1 MGSPFAFV
9 ARGRALVAELLHLLH
24 DWPYR
29 ATLATL
35 RKRFGEDHLS
45 LTASSLTFTT
55 LLALVP
61 LLAVVFTVFAAAPML
76 ADLRLA
82 FETRVLP
89 ALLPGEIARPVLSAV
104 TRFAE
109 RALTLGGLGLAS
121 FLVSSLLLL
130 LTIDRALNAIW
141 RVRRPRPFGQRMLVY
156 WGALTLGPL
165 VLAVSLTASSY
176 ALSVSR
182 GWVGPLS
189 AGAASLLGSVDF
201 VLLAALMAGLF
212 HYVPNTYVRWAHAW
226 AGGIFVAIGFEMA
239 KKAMA
244 WYVTAFPGNAA
255 VYGAAAALPVLLLW
269 IYSVWLVVLFGAVI
283 AAYAPSLS
291 MRVALRVPTPGHR
304 FDLALDVLRELERAR
319 TAAPRGRS
327 LQDFAAAMRLDPL
340 QLEPVLETLVA
351 LDWVGRLDEGGAQ
364 RHVLLC
370 EPATTSAAPLLEAL
384 LLSPSAS
391 SAAFRERAGFKALTL
406 ADLLR

>member
-1 MGSPFAFV
+1 MGSPFALAAR
-9 ARGRALVAELLHLLH
+9 ARGRVAGLLHLLQ
-24 DWPYR
+24 DWPYL

-89 ALLPGEIARPVLSAV
+89 ALLPGDIARPVLGAL
-104 TRFAE
+104 TRFAD
-109 RALTLGGLGLAS
+109 RALTLGGVSLAS
-121 FLVSSLLLL
+121 LLVSALLLM
-130 LTIDRALNAIW
+130 LTIDQALNAIW
-141 RVRRPRPFGQRMLVY
+141 RVRRPRPIGQRMLVY
-156 WGALTLGPL
+156 WAALTLGPL
-165 VLAVSLTASSY
+165 VLAVSLAASSY

-182 GWVGPLS
+182 GWAGPLS
-189 AGAASLLGSVDF
+189 AGAASLLRSVDF
-201 VLLAALMAGLF
+201 VLLAVLAAGLF
-212 HYVPNTYVRWAHAW
+212 HYVPNTYVRWKHAA
-226 AGGIFVAIGFEMA
+226 AGGLFVAVGIEVA
-239 KKAMA
+239 KRAMA
-244 WYVTAFPGNAA
+244 WYVTSFPATAA
-255 VYGAAAALPVLLLW
+255 VYGAAAALPLLLLW
-269 IYSVWLVVLFGAVI
+269 IYAVWLVVLFGAVI
-283 AAYAPSLS
+283 AAYAPSLA
-291 MRVALRVPTPGHR
+291 MRVALRAPTPGHR
-304 FDLALDVLRELERAR
+304 FDLAIDLLRELDRAR
-319 TAAPRGRS
+319 ATPPHGRS
-327 LQDFAAAMRLDPL
+327 LHDFAAAMRVDPL

-364 RHVLLC
+364 RYALLC
-370 EPATTSAAPLLEAL
+370 EPSATPAAPLLEAL

>member
-1 MGSPFAFV
+1 MGSPFALV
-9 ARGRALVAELLHLLH
+9 ARARGRVAELLHLLQ
-24 DWPYR
+24 DWPYL

-35 RKRFGEDHLS
+35 RKRFGDDHLS

-61 LLAVVFTVFAAAPML
+61 LLAVAFTVFAAAPML
-76 ADLRLA
+76 ADVRHA

-89 ALLPGEIARPVLSAV
+89 ALLPVDIARPVLGALM
-104 TRFAE
+104 RFAE
-109 RALTLGGLGLAS
+109 RALTLGGVSLATL
-121 FLVSSLLLL
+121 LVSALLLL
-130 LTIDRALNAIW
+130 LTIDQALNAIW

-156 WGALTLGPL
+156 WAALTLGPL

-189 AGAASLLGSVDF
+189 AGAAWLLGSIDF
-201 VLLAALMAGLF
+201 VLLAALMASLF

-226 AGGIFVAIGFEMA
+226 AGGLFVAVGFEVA

-244 WYVTAFPGNAA
+244 WYVTSFPGTAA

-269 IYSVWLVVLFGAVI
+269 IYAVWLVVLFGAVI
-283 AAYAPSLS
+283 AAYAPSLA
-291 MRVALRVPTPGHR
+291 MRVALRAPTPGHR
-304 FDLALDVLRELERAR
+304 FDLAIDLLRELDRAR
-319 TAAPRGRS
+319 ATPPHGRS
-327 LQDFAAAMRLDPL
+327 LHDFAAAMRVDPL

-364 RHVLLC
+364 RYALLC
-370 EPATTSAAPLLEAL
+370 DPAATLARPLLEAL
-384 LLSPSAS
+384 LLSPTAS
-391 SAAFRERAGFKALTL
+391 NAGFRERAGFGAMTL

>member
-1 MGSPFAFV
+1 MGSPFALV
-9 ARGRALVAELLHLLH
+9 ARARGRVAGLLHLLQ
-24 DWPYR
+24 DWPYL

-76 ADLRLA
+76 ADLRHA
-82 FETRVLP
+82 FETRALP
-89 ALLPGEIARPVLSAV
+89 ALLPGDIARPVLAAL
-104 TRFAE
+104 TRFAD
-109 RALTLGGLGLAS
+109 RALTLGGLSLAS
-121 FLVSSLLLL
+121 LLFSSLLLL
-130 LTIDRALNAIW
+130 LTIDQALNAIW
-141 RVRRPRPFGQRMLVY
+141 RVRRARPLGQRMLVY

-189 AGAASLLGSVDF
+189 TGAAWLLGSIDF
-201 VLLAALMAGLF
+201 VLLAALMASLF

-226 AGGIFVAIGFEMA
+226 AGGVFVAVGFEVA

-244 WYVTAFPGNAA
+244 WYVTAFPGTAA
-255 VYGAAAALPVLLLW
+255 IYGAAAALPVLLLW
-269 IYSVWLVVLFGAVI
+269 VYAVWLIVLFGAVI

-291 MRVALRVPTPGHR
+291 MRVALRAATPGHR
-304 FDLALDVLRELERAR
+304 FDLALDLLRELERAR
-319 TAAPRGRS
+319 TASPHGRS

-364 RHVLLC
+364 RYALLC
-370 EPATTSAAPLLEAL
+370 DPGATPAAPLIEAL
-384 LLSPSAS
+384 LLSPTAS
-391 SAAFRERAGFKALTL
+391 STRFRERAGFREMAL
-406 ADLLR
+406 AELLR